1 MFSTIMY
8 IYTDAIYYVVITF
21 YYDVTDS
28 NERGQSKMNS
38 ARFRYSNEFECLLT
52 VALASVFVITGAH
65 GNPMVCRTTYLMG
78 RFSMSRVTSL

>member
-38 ARFRYSNEFECLLT
+38 ARFRDSNELECL
-52 VALASVFVITGAH
+52 
-65 GNPMVCRTTYLMG
+65 
-78 RFSMSRVTSL
+78 